1 MELILLT
8 IYFGFC
14 WAIIKI
20 FKIPV
25 NQWTI
30 TTVFLGAV
38 VMLGTILMS
47 MAYFH
52 PSSKVARSYFIST
65 DIVSNVRGKLIE
77 IPVQTNVPLK
87 KGDIL
92 FKIDPIPYQG
102 QVDTLQ
108 AQLDFSRK
116 RLEDSRKLVKLAG
129 GAKFDID
136 LYAKEV
142 RSLEGQLET
151 AQFNLDSC
159 IVRAPAAGF
168 VTHLMIRPGQ
178 MAVPLPMA
186 PVMTFINADT
196 EVFIAGFSQEPMQNI
211 EVGNEAEVIYPG
223 IPGRVFQAK
232 VAGLLPA
239 LAEGELSS
247 RKDMFSLSKQL
258 PAGLIPVILTFEQD
272 MSDFYIPMGSDAV
285 VAIYSHHAHHIQILR
300 RILLR
305 VESWRNFIHFH

>member
-1 MELILLT
+1 MELIILT

-38 VMLGTILMS
+38 IMLGTILMS

-92 FKIDPIPYQG
+92 FKIDPIPFQG
-102 QVDTLQ
+102 QVNTLQ

-136 LYAKEV
+136 LYEKEV
-142 RSLEGQLET
+142 KSLEGQLET

-159 IVRAPAAGF
+159 IVRAPGDGF

-196 EVFIAGFSQEPMQNI
+196 EIFIAGFSQEPMQNI
-211 EVGNEAEVIYPG
+211 KIGNEAEVIYPG

-247 RKDMFSLSKQL
+247 RRDMFSLSKQF
-258 PAGLIPVILTFEQD
+258 PAGIIPVILTFEQD

-285 VAIYSHHAHHIQILR
+285 VAIYSHRAHHIQILR

>member
-8 IYFGFC
+8 IYFSFC
-14 WAIIKI
+14 WVIIKI

-38 VMLGTILMS
+38 VMLSTILMM

-52 PSSKVARSYFIST
+52 PASKVARSYFIST
-65 DIVSNVRGKLIE
+65 DIVSNVRGKVIE
-77 IPVQTNVPLK
+77 VPVQTNVPLK

-92 FKIDPIPYQG
+92 FKIDPIPFQG
-102 QVDTLQ
+102 KVNTLQ
-108 AQLDFSRK
+108 AQLDFSKK
-116 RLEDSRKLVKLAG
+116 RLEDSIKLVKLAG

-136 LYAKEV
+136 LYQKEV
-142 RSLEGQLET
+142 ESLKGQLET

-159 IVRAPAAGF
+159 TILAPADGF
-168 VTHLMIRPGQ
+168 VTHLMVRPGQ

-196 EVFIAGFSQEPMQNI
+196 ELFIGWFSQEPMQNI

-223 IPGRVFQAK
+223 IPGRVFKAK
-232 VAGLLPA
+232 VAQLMPA
-239 LAEGELSS
+239 LAEGELSPK
-247 RKDMFSLSKQL
+247 RDMFSVTKQL
-258 PAGLIPVILTFEQD
+258 PQGKIPIKFTFEQD
-272 MSDFYIPMGSDAV
+272 MSGFYIPMGSDAV
-285 VAIYSHHAHHIQILR
+285 VAIYSHRAHHIQILR

>member
-1 MELILLT
+1 MELIILT

-38 VMLGTILMS
+38 IMLGTILMS

-92 FKIDPIPYQG
+92 FKIDPIPFQG
-102 QVDTLQ
+102 QVNTLQ
-108 AQLDFSRK
+108 AQLNFSRK

-136 LYAKEV
+136 LYEKEV
-142 RSLEGQLET
+142 KSLEGQLET

-159 IVRAPAAGF
+159 IVRAPADGF
-168 VTHLMIRPGQ
+168 VTHLFIRPGQ

-211 EVGNEAEVIYPG
+211 KVGNEAEVIYPG
-223 IPGRVFQAK
+223 IPGRVFQAR

-247 RKDMFSLSKQL
+247 RRDMVSLSKQF
-258 PAGLIPVILTFEQD
+258 PAGIIPVLLTFEED

-285 VAIYSHHAHHIQILR
+285 VAIYSHRAHHIQILR

>member
-8 IYFGFC
+8 IYFSFC
-14 WAIIKI
+14 WVIIKI
-20 FKIPV
+20 FKIPI

-38 VMLGTILMS
+38 VMLSSILMM

-65 DIVSNVRGKLIE
+65 DIVSNVRGKVIE

-92 FKIDPIPYQG
+92 FKIDPIPFQG
-102 QVDTLQ
+102 KVDTLL
-108 AQLDFSRK
+108 AQLVFSRK

-129 GAKFDID
+129 GAKFDVD
-136 LYAKEV
+136 LYEKEV
-142 RSLEGQLET
+142 KSLEGQLET
-151 AQFNLDSC
+151 AQFDLDSC
-159 IVRAPAAGF
+159 VVHAPADGF
-168 VTHLMIRPGQ
+168 VTHLMVRPGQ

-196 EVFIAGFSQEPMQNI
+196 EMFIGWFSQEPMQNI
-211 EVGNEAEVIYPG
+211 HVGNEAEVIYPG
-223 IPGRVFQAK
+223 IPGRVFKAK
-232 VAGLLPA
+232 VAQLLPA

-258 PAGLIPVILTFEQD
+258 PEGKIPVILTFEQD
-272 MSDFYIPMGSDAV
+272 MSEFYIPMGSDAV
-285 VAIYSHHAHHIQILR
+285 VAIYSHRAHHIQILR

>member
-8 IYFGFC
+8 IYFSFC

-38 VMLGTILMS
+38 IMLGTILMS

-92 FKIDPIPYQG
+92 FKIDPIPFQG
-102 QVDTLQ
+102 QVNTLQ
-108 AQLDFSRK
+108 AQLNFSRK

-136 LYAKEV
+136 LYEKEV
-142 RSLEGQLET
+142 KSLEGQLET

-159 IVRAPAAGF
+159 IVRAPADGF
-168 VTHLMIRPGQ
+168 VPHLMIRPGQ

-211 EVGNEAEVIYPG
+211 KVGNEAEVIYPG

-247 RKDMFSLSKQL
+247 RRDMFSLSKQF
-258 PAGLIPVILTFEQD
+258 PAGIIPVILTFEED

-285 VAIYSHHAHHIQILR
+285 VAIYSHRAHHIQILR

-305 VESWRNFIHFH
+305 VESRRNFIHFH

>member
-1 MELILLT
+1 MELIILT

-38 VMLGTILMS
+38 IMLGTILMS

-92 FKIDPIPYQG
+92 FKIDPIPFQG
-102 QVDTLQ
+102 QVNTLQ

-136 LYAKEV
+136 LYEKEV
-142 RSLEGQLET
+142 KSLEGQLET

-159 IVRAPAAGF
+159 IVRAPGDGF

-211 EVGNEAEVIYPG
+211 KVGNEAEVIYPG

-247 RKDMFSLSKQL
+247 RRDMFSLSKQF
-258 PAGLIPVILTFEQD
+258 PAGIIPVILTFEQD

-285 VAIYSHHAHHIQILR
+285 VAIYSHRAHHIQILR

>member
-8 IYFGFC
+8 IYFSFC

-38 VMLGTILMS
+38 IMLGTILMS

-77 IPVQTNVPLK
+77 IPVQSNVPLK

-92 FKIDPIPYQG
+92 FKIDPIPFQG

-116 RLEDSRKLVKLAG
+116 RLEDSRTLVKLAG
-129 GAKFDID
+129 GA
-136 LYAKEV
+136 
-142 RSLEGQLET
+142 
-151 AQFNLDSC
+151 
-159 IVRAPAAGF
+159 
-168 VTHLMIRPGQ
+168 
-178 MAVPLPMA
+178 
-186 PVMTFINADT
+186 
-196 EVFIAGFSQEPMQNI
+196 
-211 EVGNEAEVIYPG
+211 
-223 IPGRVFQAK
+223 
-232 VAGLLPA
+232 
-239 LAEGELSS
+239 
-247 RKDMFSLSKQL
+247 
-258 PAGLIPVILTFEQD
+258 
-272 MSDFYIPMGSDAV
+272 
-285 VAIYSHHAHHIQILR
+285 
-300 RILLR
+300 
-305 VESWRNFIHFH
+305 

>member
-8 IYFGFC
+8 IYFSFC

-38 VMLGTILMS
+38 IMIGTILMS

-92 FKIDPIPYQG
+92 FKIDPIPFQG

-136 LYAKEV
+136 LYEKEV
-142 RSLEGQLET
+142 KSLEGQLET

-159 IVRAPAAGF
+159 IVRAPADGF

-196 EVFIAGFSQEPMQNI
+196 EIFIAGFSQEPMQNI
-211 EVGNEAEVIYPG
+211 KVGNEAEVIYPG

-247 RKDMFSLSKQL
+247 RRDMFSLSKQF
-258 PAGLIPVILTFEQD
+258 PAGIIPVILTFEED

-285 VAIYSHHAHHIQILR
+285 VAIYSHRAHHIQILR